1 MGSMHPQLAA
11 RLVKWVRDL
20 PREQVHIYF
29 TFKVAPVDRARNQI
43 VEYFLTKRV
52 RNNEPFT
59 HLLMI
64 DADTIPP
71 EDAIERLLSHD
82 KDIVT
87 GLTPI
92 LRYDAKTG
100 AWDTNDNAFTH
111 VDRDEKTGKVITTH
125 VARRHHG
132 LQQVFRCGGSCLL
145 VKRRVFEA
153 ILPPHFQFE
162 SNENGTIHTRS
173 EDIYFCDLVKFGGF
187 EIYADTHVVCGH
199 YKEIML

>member
-11 RLVKWVRDL
+11 RLIKWVRDL
-20 PREQVHIYF
+20 PHGQVHIYF

-43 VEYFLTKRV
+43 VEYFLQHRV
-52 RNNEPFT
+52 EGDKPLT

-64 DADTIPP
+64 DSDTIPP

-92 LRYDAKTG
+92 LRYDEKTG
-100 AWDTNDNAFTH
+100 GWDTNDNAFTH
-111 VDRDEKTGKVITTH
+111 VDRDELGKVITTH
-125 VARRHHG
+125 VARRNHG
-132 LQQVFRCGGSCLL
+132 LQKVFRCGGSCLL
-145 VKRRVFEA
+145 VKREVFES
-153 ILPPHFQFE
+153 IPPPHFQFE
-162 SNENGTIHTRS
+162 SNESGTTHTRS
-173 EDIYFCDLVKFGGF
+173 EDIYFCDIVKIGGL